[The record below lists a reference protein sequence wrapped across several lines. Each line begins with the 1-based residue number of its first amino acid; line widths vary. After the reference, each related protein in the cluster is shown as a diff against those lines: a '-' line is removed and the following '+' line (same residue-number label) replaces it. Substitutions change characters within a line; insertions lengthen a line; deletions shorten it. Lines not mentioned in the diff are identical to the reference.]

1 VALDPKE
8 PLAVIRSGEIEK
20 QSERCVD
27 SKHPSHEE
35 QRTYY
40 DSWNEL
46 WRAKSFDEMDDE
58 LKAKGN
64 AVLNALSSL
73 PFRRPTM
80 VEVAC
85 GTGWLTE
92 RLAQLG
98 VVTATDMSPRAIAIA
113 RQRSVEADFVAED
126 FYHNSLPTQYYDVA
140 ICAET
145 IGNVPDQPL
154 FMERIAT
161 LLKPG
166 GYLVITAQNK
176 FVFERRSDLE
186 SPKPGQIRQWLSRR
200 EFHQLVKRDFR
211 ILKST
216 TVYPCGDRGIM
227 RAVNSYKVN
236 RTLARF
242 FPDGAIARAKEMLG
256 FGASRVITA
265 QLRDRRRS
273 HPVDQC

>member
-1 VALDPKE
+1 MV
-8 PLAVIRSGEIEK
+8 RSGEIEK
-20 QSERCVD
+20 DCERSLE

-46 WRAKSFDEMDDE
+46 WRAKSFDEMDEE

-64 AVLNALSSL
+64 AVLHALSPLCLSC
-73 PFRRPTM
+73 PTI

-92 RLAQLG
+92 RLCELG
-98 VVTATDMSPRAIAIA
+98 IVTATDMSPRATAIA
-113 RQRSVEADFVAED
+113 RQRGLEAEFVTED
-126 FYHNSLPTQYYDVA
+126 FYHTTLPTQHYDVA
-140 ICAET
+140 VCAET

-154 FMERIAT
+154 FMGKIAS

-166 GYLVITAQNK
+166 GYLVVTAQNE
-176 FVFERRSDLE
+176 FVFDRRSDLE
-186 SPKPGQIRQWLSRR
+186 TPKTGQIRQWLSGR

-216 TVYPCGDRGIM
+216 TVYPCGNRGIM
-227 RAVNSYKVN
+227 RTINSYKVN
-236 RTLARF
+236 RALALF
-242 FPDGAIARAKEMLG
+242 FSDGGIARAKEILG

-265 QLRDRRRS
+265 QLLDRMRN
-273 HPVDQC
+273 HPAHQC